1 MGGFPGNGLS
11 ELFGII
17 SEEIDTLYPSD
28 RNHIRFG
35 NGWEDWEVRDYAEI
49 LRLTDA
55 EVLGRYTDDFYQ
67 GGAALTRKRYG
78 KGNAYYAAARCCPG
92 QMRPLFEQMLTQAGI
107 PVKQL
112 PEGVEYHV
120 RTGDEGAYEFYL
132 NYGTAP
138 ACVQE
143 VYGQDMLTGSEVSGT
158 LTLEGYGA
166 AVVRK

>member
-1 MGGFPGNGLS
+1 MLSWAAFRGNGLS

-67 GGAALTRKRYG
+67 AARRLPGNGTERETPIMWPPDAALGRC
-78 KGNAYYAAARCCPG
+78 ARC
-92 QMRPLFEQMLTQAGI
+92 
-107 PVKQL
+107 
-112 PEGVEYHV
+112 
-120 RTGDEGAYEFYL
+120 L
-132 NYGTAP
+132 NK
-138 ACVQE
+138 C
-143 VYGQDMLTGSEVSGT
+143 
-158 LTLEGYGA
+158 
-166 AVVRK
+166 